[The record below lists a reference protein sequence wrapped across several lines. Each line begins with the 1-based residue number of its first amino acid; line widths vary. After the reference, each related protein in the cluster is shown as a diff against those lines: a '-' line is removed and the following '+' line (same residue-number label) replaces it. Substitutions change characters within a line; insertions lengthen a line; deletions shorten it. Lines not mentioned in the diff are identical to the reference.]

1 MNDSTARPGN
11 VHDRGPIRGFWDTE
25 YLYKR
30 LQGYEI
36 LKEKIKGIFEIDIP
50 GRKFEFQDR
59 NYSKKQ
65 DTGCLSQTL
74 ILQGTPAPPPLS
86 FPMGPNY

>member
-11 VHDRGPIRGFWDTE
+11 VHYRGPIRGYRDTE
-25 YLYKR
+25 YLAKR
-30 LQGYEI
+30 SQGYGI
-36 LKEKIKGIFEIDIP
+36 LKEKIKGIFEIDIT
-50 GRKFEFQDR
+50 GCKLEFQDR

-74 ILQGTPAPPPLS
+74 ILKGTPAPPPLS